1 MGNKRKLGTTDF
13 RNNNMSENKITV
25 LYVDD
30 EENNLIS
37 FKANFRIK
45 YNVLTALSGD
55 EAMSI
60 LEKKHVDVII
70 TDQRMPNMTGV
81 EFLEKVL
88 EKNEEPMRILL
99 TGYADMNAV
108 VDAVNKGKIFHY
120 LSKPWNEE
128 ELDMTIKR
136 AYEVYLQKLEL
147 KNMNEKLVVSND
159 QFEFLLRQKLLS

>member
-1 MGNKRKLGTTDF
+1 
-13 RNNNMSENKITV
+13 MSKKIAI

-45 YNVLTALSGD
+45 YNVHTAISGD
-55 EAMSI
+55 EAMKI
-60 LEKKHVDVII
+60 LDTKHIDIII

-81 EFLEKVL
+81 EFLEKIL
-88 EKNEEPMRILL
+88 EKHPDPMRILL

-136 AYEVYLQKLEL
+136 AYEIYGEKLKIKE
-147 KNMNEKLVVSND
+147 MNEKLIVSND

>member
-1 MGNKRKLGTTDF
+1 
-13 RNNNMSENKITV
+13 MSDKKITI

-30 EENNLIS
+30 EENNLVS

-45 YNVLTALSGD
+45 YNVLLAISGD
-55 EAMSI
+55 EAMKI
-60 LEKKHVDVII
+60 LENTHVEIII

-88 EKNEEPMRILL
+88 EKYPDPMRILL

-120 LSKPWNEE
+120 LSKPWNED
-128 ELDMTIKR
+128 ELDMTINR
-136 AYEVYLQKLEL
+136 AYEVYKESIEI
-147 KNMNEKLVVSND
+147 KEMNEKLVVSND

>member
-1 MGNKRKLGTTDF
+1 
-13 RNNNMSENKITV
+13 MSENKITV

-45 YNVLTALSGD
+45 YNVLIALSGD

-60 LEKKHVDVII
+60 LEKKHVDIII

-99 TGYADMNAV
+99 SGYADMNAV

-136 AYEVYLQKLEL
+136 AYEVYQQKLEL

>member
-1 MGNKRKLGTTDF
+1 
-13 RNNNMSENKITV
+13 MSDKKISI

-37 FKANFRIK
+37 FKATFRMK
-45 YNVLTALSGD
+45 YTVHTALSGD
-55 EAMSI
+55 EAMMI
-60 LEKKHVDVII
+60 MEGKHVDVII

-88 EKNEEPMRILL
+88 EKYPDPMRILL

-108 VDAVNKGKIFHY
+108 VEAVNKGKIFHY
-120 LSKPWNEE
+120 LAKPWNEE
-128 ELDMTIKR
+128 ELDMTITR
-136 AYEVYLQKLEL
+136 AYQVYRENQDVKE
-147 KNMNEKLVVSND
+147 MNEKLVVSND